1 MFSGLI
7 LYAET
12 HLKLVFICNFH
23 YNKSRKSER
32 QAVPMTTQFKNVNG
46 HIEVYDSTGEFL
58 FSADTMEEAWRELC
72 A

>member
-1 MFSGLI
+1 MPGRGLKV
-7 LYAET
+7 L
-12 HLKLVFICNFH
+12 FITLRFR
-23 YNKSRKSER
+23 YNNSRKSER
-32 QAVPMTTQFKNVNG
+32 QAVSMTTQFKNVNG

>member
-1 MFSGLI
+1 MPGRGLKV
-7 LYAET
+7 L
-12 HLKLVFICNFH
+12 FITLRFR
-23 YNKSRKSER
+23 YNNSRKSER
-32 QAVPMTTQFKNVNG
+32 KAVPMTTQFKNVNG

>member
-1 MFSGLI
+1 MPGRGLKV
-7 LYAET
+7 L
-12 HLKLVFICNFH
+12 FITLRFR

-32 QAVPMTTQFKNVNG
+32 QAIPMTTQFKNVNG

>member
-1 MFSGLI
+1 MPGRGLKV
-7 LYAET
+7 L
-12 HLKLVFICNFH
+12 FITPRFR
-23 YNKSRKSER
+23 YNNSRKSER
-32 QAVPMTTQFKNVNG
+32 QAVSMTTQFKNVNG

>member
-1 MFSGLI
+1 MPGRGLKV
-7 LYAET
+7 L
-12 HLKLVFICNFH
+12 FITLRFP
-23 YNKSRKSER
+23 YNNSRKSER
-32 QAVPMTTQFKNVNG
+32 QAVSMTTQFKNVNG

>member
-1 MFSGLI
+1 MLGRGLKV
-7 LYAET
+7 L
-12 HLKLVFICNFH
+12 FITLRFR
-23 YNKSRKSER
+23 YNNSRKSER
-32 QAVPMTTQFKNVNG
+32 QAVSMTTQFKNVNG